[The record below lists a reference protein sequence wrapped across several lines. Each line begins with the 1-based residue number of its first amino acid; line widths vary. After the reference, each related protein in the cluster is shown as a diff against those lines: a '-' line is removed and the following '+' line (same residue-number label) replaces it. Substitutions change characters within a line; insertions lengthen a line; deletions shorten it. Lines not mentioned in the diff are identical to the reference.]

1 MKACL
6 SVVLLTAAVLSVC
19 SLSACSGDNAEK
31 AASGTVSKAVEL
43 VKGAATGAS
52 KGVEE
57 GRKASTSVDGAMIVS
72 SGKELGSSLT
82 GEVLEARTGDPI
94 VVTLGFANPG
104 DMPVRVT
111 ELAQNNHVTALD
123 GEGYACATQ
132 SVVDEFTVPAKAKL
146 KVDMAFACGGKAIA
160 KVRLFDTEY
169 VVSPDR
175 IVSAK

>member
-1 MKACL
+1 MKASM
-6 SVVLLTAAVLSVC
+6 SVVLLTAVALA
-19 SLSACSGDNAEK
+19 ACSGDNAEK

-52 KGVEE
+52 KGAEE
-57 GRKASTSVDGAMIVS
+57 GRKASTSVDGALIVS
-72 SGKELGSSLT
+72 SGKELGSSLS
-82 GEVLEARTGDPI
+82 GEVLEAKAGEAV

-104 DMPVRVT
+104 EVPVRVT

-123 GEGYACATQ
+123 EGYACATQ
-132 SVVDEFTVPAKAKL
+132 SVDDEFTVPAKAKL
-146 KVDMAFACGGKAIA
+146 KVEMAFACGGKTIA

-169 VVSPDR
+169 PVSPER